1 MSIHDPGNPVGD
13 LMNAIRFTSD
23 TPSNEHTYAMERLAD
38 RHDARMAELRAD
50 HQVKIAQIVQQQRET
65 LREMALILFA
75 TQEQT
80 VRHQSLKTVLREMRQ
95 MLISDNAS
103 LREQAEMLFPEVLRQ
118 ILSELMGSQARL
130 KQAQNIASGKPR

>member
-1 MSIHDPGNPVGD
+1 
-13 LMNAIRFTSD
+13 
-23 TPSNEHTYAMERLAD
+23 
-38 RHDARMAELRAD
+38 MAELRAD